1 MYRMYLL
8 KHSIHPLNTH
18 RVHPRASVTTPQTN
32 DLNGYGRDPR
42 GYQKYQTGEVT
53 DYSEPLCPDKHQNVT
68 FCSFFTSLLLR
79 WSAHSCLHGA
89 PDQGSPPLAL
99 LSTWESRVP
108 ALGIAATTTKSV
120 HKCCIRPLEYFY
132 LFCRATNGL
141 QSTPYDSRSCH
152 HLLPSSPLPP
162 SPLLHALRSATQIDP
177 ARLRQ
182 LARYVHT

>member
-18 RVHPRASVTTPQTN
+18 WVHPRASVTTPQTN

-68 FCSFFTSLLLR
+68 FSYGGQHT
-79 WSAHSCLHGA
+79 AVCLHGA

-108 ALGIAATTTKSV
+108 ALGIAGTTTKSV

-141 QSTPYDSRSCH
+141 QSTYSIG
-152 HLLPSSPLPP
+152 LQILPPP
-162 SPLLHALRSATQIDP
+162 SPSLPLASVAASTCLTECNPDRPCEAASAC
-177 ARLRQ
+177 
-182 LARYVHT
+182 